1 MSFILDNIFV
11 KCGKN
16 IYEQVIGIPIGLDS
30 GQDIANLLLFC
41 YESEY
46 VEKLSKEN
54 IVLARKFNLNRRYID
69 DLFVAN
75 FPEFKRSYL

>member
-1 MSFILDNIFV
+1 MNEILNFILDNIYV
-11 KCGKN
+11 KFGKN
-16 IYEQVIGIPIGLDS
+16 VYKQVIGIPIGLDS

-54 IVLARKFNLNRRYID
+54 ISLARKFNLNKRYID
-69 DLFVAN
+69 KLFVAN
-75 FPEFKRSYL
+75 FPEFF